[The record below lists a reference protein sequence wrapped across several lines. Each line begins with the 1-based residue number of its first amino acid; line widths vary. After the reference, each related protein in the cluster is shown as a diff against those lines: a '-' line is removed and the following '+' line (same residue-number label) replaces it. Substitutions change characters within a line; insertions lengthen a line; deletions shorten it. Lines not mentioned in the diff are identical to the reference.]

1 VVRRNQRENWN
12 AGVWG
17 YGVSMGTESAED
29 TSCGEL
35 VIYTIPD
42 GLAQAEVRLADETV
56 WLK

>member
-1 VVRRNQRENWN
+1 
-12 AGVWG
+12 
-17 YGVSMGTESAED
+17 MGTESAED